1 MVVEPVTVHHSVSR
15 SACQVLH
22 CVLLGRAEC
31 FGDGTHGHGALPLT
45 GSRVRKWFPVG
56 WKEGGVAH
64 STVWQEGAH
73 ESWLMSE
80 VHLHAGVV
88 GEIAREKLL
97 LYG

>member
-1 MVVEPVTVHHSVSR
+1 M
-15 SACQVLH
+15 
-22 CVLLGRAEC
+22 
-31 FGDGTHGHGALPLT
+31 
-45 GSRVRKWFPVG
+45 
-56 WKEGGVAH
+56 AH